1 MILIFSLTYLIVRVY
16 VSQDFGSRM
25 RESVDVTLSL
35 IYLVGP
41 LLTELIMGSELATAW
56 VILPSI

>member
-1 MILIFSLTYLIVRVY
+1 MILNFSLTYLIGRVY